1 MDVNRPETFV
11 VDNGWQDFRSRS
23 LLVDT
28 QQVLSELNN
37 ILVMSEHLIV
47 QSEETLDY
55 TMTETMKEHRS
66 LAFTSNNKTSE
77 EPSVQFE
84 LLQKSAEVTTEP
96 HDVQQG
102 KLFQVT
108 MFYDSNLLLEEGN
121 KCLELDQRYG
131 PKLDLVNEQRYTL
144 PEDLNEIVMS
154 QRLCHVAMKH
164 DKPAKGNA
172 KIETQIVNATFGK
185 KTDFDLNESLLEETI
200 PSHSNIW
207 NPWTGNGNS

>member
-1 MDVNRPETFV
+1 MDVNRSETFV

-37 ILVMSEHLIV
+37 ILVMREHLIV
-47 QSEETLDY
+47 QTEETLDY
-55 TMTETMKEHRS
+55 TMTEIMNVHRS

-77 EPSVQFE
+77 EPSVQLE

-108 MFYDSNLLLEEGN
+108 KFYDSNLLLEEGN
-121 KCLELDQRYG
+121 KCLELNQRY
-131 PKLDLVNEQRYTL
+131 DLVKQQRYTL
-144 PEDLNEIVMS
+144 PEDLNEIVMY
-154 QRLCHVAMKH
+154 QRICHVAMKH